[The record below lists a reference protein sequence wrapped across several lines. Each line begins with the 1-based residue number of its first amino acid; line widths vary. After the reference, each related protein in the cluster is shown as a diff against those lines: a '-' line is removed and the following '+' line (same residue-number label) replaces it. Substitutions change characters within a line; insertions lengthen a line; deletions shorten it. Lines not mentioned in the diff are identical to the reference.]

1 MANVQSCNR
10 TLIPTTAAN
19 LQQAVKTGSKHFIFL
34 KIIRRSW
41 LIVTR
46 LLLVH
51 LWRKTVFVDVFH
63 VHTLGTQITHDAL
76 QEAGG
81 PASV

>member
-1 MANVQSCNR
+1 MQQNIDPNDSSKS
-10 TLIPTTAAN
+10 TTGGKN
-19 LQQAVKTGSKHFIFL
+19 WIKTFIFL